1 MQHFK
6 LQQQDDG
13 DEHFEVREEI
23 DAERSEHEEG
33 VEIDSAEV
41 GAKAPTLAQTVGVR
55 DIGVERRPHQVD
67 AHAHDPRMGSPIAA
81 RRGVPAFMQ
90 RRREDDQNEHD
101 QEEHRLVDQVAQALR
116 DAMHKEQPPV
126 EGDEAG
132 QGRHDDE
139 RPEPGSEDGGD
150 RIHKR
155 RWDDGCLEVQGK

>member
-1 MQHFK
+1 M
-6 LQQQDDG
+6 
-13 DEHFEVREEI
+13 
-23 DAERSEHEEG
+23 
-33 VEIDSAEV
+33 
-41 GAKAPTLAQTVGVR
+41 
-55 DIGVERRPHQVD
+55 
-67 AHAHDPRMGSPIAA
+67 
-81 RRGVPAFMQ
+81 PALMQ
-90 RRREDDQNEHD
+90 RGREDDQAEHD
-101 QEEHRLVDQVAQALR
+101 QEEDRLVDQVAQALR